1 MMEAE
6 PTSQTSFENNFTWQY
21 IPEDK
26 SEHHSLYLFATVV
39 RVHTRNLIVLFC
51 KWSKQ

>member
-1 MMEAE
+1 MMEAVC
-6 PTSQTSFENNFTWQY
+6 TSATSVDNHFTRQY

-26 SEHHSLYLFATVV
+26 SEHLSLYLFATVV
-39 RVHTRNLIVLFC
+39 RVHTRNVIVLFC